1 MTVVALII
9 AVPRGLRRLACV
21 VRFGSGR
28 NKFVQLLIRSRNSSG
43 RFVRSLILSSSSIL
57 LATLEAD
64 WTTEAGG
71 SQVSYKYSLLINI
84 DKTQV
89 MASNSTACCIHIQN
103 EQLEQV
109 DMFPYLGSLITEEGE
124 CTTKFRTRLNKGQ
137 MIRASLQNLIESMRI
152 SCTISIYY
160 RLKLKKVTWQWPR
173 HFQGQF
179 VVCRLGLALINMHAK
194 FEVSS
199 LNRSGDI

>member
-64 WTTEAGG
+64 
-71 SQVSYKYSLLINI
+71 
-84 DKTQV
+84 
-89 MASNSTACCIHIQN
+89 
-103 EQLEQV
+103 
-109 DMFPYLGSLITEEGE
+109 
-124 CTTKFRTRLNKGQ
+124 
-137 MIRASLQNLIESMRI
+137 
-152 SCTISIYY
+152 
-160 RLKLKKVTWQWPR
+160 
-173 HFQGQF
+173 
-179 VVCRLGLALINMHAK
+179 
-194 FEVSS
+194 
-199 LNRSGDI
+199 